1 MENKSL
7 PSLYNLISHRRNFSL
22 TQAPRK
28 FAENSRMEQMA
39 RLLRQNLQFRKSK
52 PKPENTPYDMSRF
65 DRYILSQSFVVFGFF
80 TIIFLAVIWIN
91 RAIKLFDRL
100 IADGHSVGIFFE
112 FSALTLPGAMAEII
126 PLSAFATSVYI
137 TNRLSSESELVV
149 MQATG
154 FSPWRMARPF
164 VIFGTVTAVFV
175 ANLTLVL
182 VPMAADQQR
191 VRQADIAANVSSKL
205 LRSGVFQHPIA
216 GVTFFIREI
225 TDTGELVDVYI
236 SDRRSQAQFVT
247 YTASRAYLVQQDD
260 ETLFVMINGMAQ
272 TYDRAQDSVS
282 LTQFGDLTYG
292 IGDILAPQVP
302 AAQKAKHLTI
312 WQFSPSINYVAQR
325 TGETLARVS
334 EEYHSRLA
342 APVLVLATTI
352 LGFVTIYIAGFSR
365 FGSGRYIVF
374 AIFLLVIIKAIE
386 SAIADPTRQYAQLW
400 YLTYTP
406 AFFGLFCSWILIT
419 INDSGLLKKRRK
431 NMQRAS

>member
-1 MENKSL
+1 
-7 PSLYNLISHRRNFSL
+7 
-22 TQAPRK
+22 
-28 FAENSRMEQMA
+28 
-39 RLLRQNLQFRKSK
+39 
-52 PKPENTPYDMSRF
+52 MSRF

-80 TIIFLAVIWIN
+80 TFVFLAVIWIN

-137 TNRLSSESELVV
+137 TNRLSNESELVV

-164 VIFGTVTAVFV
+164 VIFGSVVAIFV
-175 ANLTLVL
+175 SLLTLAL

-191 VRQADIAANVSSKL
+191 VRQAEISTNVSSKL
-205 LRSGVFQHPIA
+205 LQSGVFQHPA
-216 GVTFFIREI
+216 PGVTFFIRDI
-225 TDTGELVDVYI
+225 TNTGELVDVYI
-236 SDRRSQAQFVT
+236 SDRRSAAQIVT
-247 YTASRAYLVQQDD
+247 YTASRAYLVQDQD

-272 TYDRAQDSVS
+272 TYDTTQDTLA

-292 IGDILAPQVP
+292 IGGLLAPQT
-302 AAQKAKHLTI
+302 AATQQAKHLTV
-312 WQFSPSINYVAQR
+312 WQFDPSLEQIAQR
-325 TGETLARVS
+325 TGDTIARVS
-334 EEYHSRLA
+334 EEFHSRFA

-374 AIFLLVIIKAIE
+374 AIFLLVVIKAIE
-386 SAIADPTRQYAQLW
+386 SAITDPTRQHAQLW
-400 YLTYTP
+400 YLVYAP
-406 AFFGLFCSWILIT
+406 SLFGLLASWVMIA
-419 INDSGLLKKRRK
+419 INDSGALKRRRK
-431 NMQRAS
+431 KMRGVA